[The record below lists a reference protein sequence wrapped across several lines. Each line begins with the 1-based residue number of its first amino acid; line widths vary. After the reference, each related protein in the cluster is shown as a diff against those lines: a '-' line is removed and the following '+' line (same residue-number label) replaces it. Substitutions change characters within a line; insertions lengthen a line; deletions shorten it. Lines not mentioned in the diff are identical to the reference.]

1 MSAADTTPRPVD
13 LPAKPPRL
21 VLRFALYTAAAFAV
35 AAGATLWFAERDAVK
50 RAEGQVR
57 FHAGFIA
64 KTIIRDNL
72 RPSDFTTRAHGLR
85 LNELDALFTREVITS
100 GVLRVKLYSPAG
112 VVSYSNEH
120 SLIGTRPE
128 GDDIANAMRSAP
140 VQDVST
146 LNHEGGGGPDKK
158 VLEVY
163 TPVRMAPG
171 KKPVGVFEI
180 YQDYAPVAS
189 AVRHEVYPLAAILLG
204 ALLALFAALFPL
216 LRRTTT
222 ALLRSIGEHRR
233 SQEALH
239 SAEEQ
244 LRQSQKME
252 AIGQLAG
259 GVAHDFN
266 NLLLAIRGYS
276 DLALDELN
284 GTNGAVRADIV
295 RIQDAADRAGELTR
309 RLLAFSRKQVLQPVV
324 FDLNDA
330 VLDVIPILRRL
341 IGEHISIETVL
352 AGREGWIR
360 ADTTQIEQVLLNLAV
375 NARDAMPDGGTLT
388 IETRSEPGS
397 VVVTVKDTGQGMDS
411 EVQSHLFEPFFTTKE
426 EGKGTGLGLATV
438 YGVVTQSGGFV
449 TVESAPG
456 DGAVFHVHLP
466 AVERPSEPVRLRKDD
481 APGGDETILVVEDD
495 HPVREMLVRVLE
507 RHGYTVLEAA
517 DPARAVRV
525 AHDQGGRIDLLVTD
539 VALPH
544 MSGPKLAAALRSDRP
559 DLRVFYVSGYAWET
573 FERDGVHG
581 DELYLSKPFSSR
593 ELALKVRRALDSS
606 ANSPG
611 ALVL

>member
-1 MSAADTTPRPVD
+1 MSAADPTPHPVD

-35 AAGATLWFAERDAVK
+35 AAGATLWFAEHGAVK

-57 FHAGFIA
+57 FHAGFVA

-72 RPSDFTTRAHGLR
+72 RPADFTTRAHGLR
-85 LNELDALFTREVITS
+85 LGELDDLFTREVITS

-112 VVSYSNEH
+112 VVTYSNEH

-128 GDDIANAMRSAP
+128 GNDITKAMNSAP
-140 VQDVST
+140 VQDVSR
-146 LNHEGGGGPDKK
+146 LNHEGGGGADKK

-171 KKPVGVFEI
+171 GKPVGVFEI
-180 YQDYAPVAS
+180 YEDYAPVAS

-266 NLLLAIRGYS
+266 NMLLAIRGYS
-276 DLALDELN
+276 DLALESS
-284 GTNGAVRADIV
+284 GKNGAAREDILL
-295 RIQDAADRAGELTR
+295 IQDAVDRAGELTR
-309 RLLAFSRKQVLQPVV
+309 RLLAFSRKQVLLPVV
-324 FDLNDA
+324 FDLNEA
-330 VLDVIPILRRL
+330 VRGVVPILRRL
-341 IGEHISIETVL
+341 IGENIAIETVIS
-352 AGREGWIR
+352 ASEGWVR
-360 ADTTQIEQVLLNLAV
+360 ADETQIEQVFLNLSL
-375 NARDAMPDGGTLT
+375 NARDAMPDGGRLT
-388 IETRSEPGS
+388 IETRDEPGS
-397 VVVTVKDTGQGMDS
+397 IVVTVRDTGDGMDA

-426 EGKGTGLGLATV
+426 KGKGTGLGLATV
-438 YGVVTQSGGFV
+438 YGIVTQSGGFV
-449 TVESAPG
+449 AVESEPG
-456 DGAVFHVHLP
+456 RGAAFHVRLP
-466 AVERPSEPVRLRKDD
+466 AVD
-481 APGGDETILVVEDD
+481 APTSDEPRPRI
-495 HPVREMLVRVLE
+495 
-507 RHGYTVLEAA
+507 AA
-517 DPARAVRV
+517 WRSAPSRSAS
-525 AHDQGGRIDLLVTD
+525 
-539 VALPH
+539 PH
-544 MSGPKLAAALRSDRP
+544 SLR
-559 DLRVFYVSGYAWET
+559 
-573 FERDGVHG
+573 
-581 DELYLSKPFSSR
+581 
-593 ELALKVRRALDSS
+593 
-606 ANSPG
+606 
-611 ALVL
+611 